1 MLDQAISAI
10 ELIGFNPPEEVY
22 QQIEDSMMNQPA
34 WRQALYPSAA
44 TLVVPFILAGVLYGF
59 FSAILGYD
67 TTYKHVVA
75 IVVHAGVLT
84 TLSILVSY
92 PVFYLKQSMSSP
104 TSLFVFFPFLDETG
118 VLARFLGI
126 IDLFRLWWL
135 ANLAI
140 GLGVLFKKRVGPIFT
155 GFLILYGVIAVVYAG
170 VSAFFSGD

>member
-1 MLDQAISAI
+1 
-10 ELIGFNPPEEVY
+10 
-22 QQIEDSMMNQPA
+22 
-34 WRQALYPSAA
+34 
-44 TLVVPFILAGVLYGF
+44 
-59 FSAILGYD
+59 
-67 TTYKHVVA
+67 
-75 IVVHAGVLT
+75 
-84 TLSILVSY
+84 
-92 PVFYLKQSMSSP
+92 MSSP